1 MNQSKNPYV
10 HQPYSNTTTYI
21 LSAQLTAFTLKI
33 LLKDKSFYRCHKKYF
48 PSVMDGK
55 FRLRRFSIGKKKIAY
70 HETNFREAEKASFD
84 RWLLGDLAEGVSFR
98 QIRSQIQNR
107 VCRPRTDSEK
117 KIPIIPFPLNFS

>member
-10 HQPYSNTTTYI
+10 HQLYSNTTTYI

-55 FRLRRFSIGKKKIAY
+55 FRLRRFSIGKKKL
-70 HETNFREAEKASFD
+70 HTT
-84 RWLLGDLAEGVSFR
+84 R
-98 QIRSQIQNR
+98 QTSE
-107 VCRPRTDSEK
+107 RPK
-117 KIPIIPFPLNFS
+117 KPHLTGGC

>member
-48 PSVMDGK
+48 PSVMNGK

-84 RWLLGDLAEGVSFR
+84 RWL
-98 QIRSQIQNR
+98 
-107 VCRPRTDSEK
+107 
-117 KIPIIPFPLNFS
+117 